1 MQYAFGGFILTV
13 FYEPTDM
20 LIAAKPFELDA
31 KQYRQ
36 IKFMTPNIY
45 ELRKIADTLKPSSSS
60 SSITTS
66 TNNNDLK
73 IDNGEKFFIEIAE
86 LCDKLHD
93 VVENIIVTAGC
104 HGIFIQKF
112 RSVKNST
119 FFNEDLQY
127 IDIDKSGDRKLLHYP
142 CMTIE
147 TDVKSSSGAGDSFCA
162 GFINA
167 MLKQKSEAICVS
179 VGFEASLT
187 SLRSVDAVPQKFFNE
202 NHVCWNTPAK
212 FNIVKQ

>member
-1 MQYAFGGFILTV
+1 
-13 FYEPTDM
+13 M

-36 IKFMTPNIY
+36 IKFMSPNIY

-60 SSITTS
+60 ST

-104 HGIFIQKF
+104 RGIFIQRF
-112 RSVKNST
+112 RSVKNSA
-119 FFNEDLQY
+119 FFTKDLQY
-127 IDIDKSGDRKLLHYP
+127 IDDNGTSGDRTLFYYP
-142 CMTIE
+142 CTTIE
-147 TDVKSSSGAGDSFCA
+147 TDVKSSSGAGDAFCS
-162 GFINA
+162 GFITA

-179 VGFEASLT
+179 VGFEASLR
-187 SLRSVDAVPQKFFNE
+187 SLRSVNAVPKEFFNE
-202 NHVCWNTPAK
+202 NHACWSTPAK